1 MPQETKERHNI
12 MIPADLW
19 NLVKEIGRIHGKS
32 ASEVIEDSVKSHI
45 KSSGFS
51 RAYFKL
57 MTAQDCSPEEN
68 EELTR
73 ALDSLTEE
81 DTQAGG
87 TIEL

>member
-1 MPQETKERHNI
+1 MPQEIKERHTI

-57 MTAQDCSPEEN
+57 MAARDCSPEEN
-68 EELTR
+68 AALTK
-73 ALDSLTEE
+73 ALDSITEE
-81 DTQAGG
+81 DAQPGG
-87 TIEL
+87 TIAL